1 MAARPL
7 RPLAGE
13 QHSAPRGPDDVG
25 SAVGPPT
32 PAPASPP
39 RPGSLRHLPG
49 EGSPAEW
56 TGGGGR
62 RSDRPP
68 HAAPTWSRSPERGRR
83 GEGNRGRWGGWR
95 ERGAVNKELP
105 LCEVRGRVQS
115 SRLPGGPRSG
125 RQPTREPSGSG
136 APGPTFRLTTGPF
149 RIRRRGRNS
158 GRRGLPSRAG
168 LALSWGCAEPRA
180 WGPRHPQGRGGSRP
194 IPVSGRG
201 ARGSAPGRHRSPLW
215 VPRRS
220 PPVRRSDSTPSARA
234 GNRRPKGPGQRL
246 GWGARGRRPMPT
258 PRLGPAPD

>member
-1 MAARPL
+1 MALLGGAARPL

-39 RPGSLRHLPG
+39 RPGACAT
-49 EGSPAEW
+49 SPAKGPQQNGQE
-56 TGGGGR
+56 GGGR

-68 HAAPTWSRSPERGRR
+68 PWPAPTWSRSPERGRR

-95 ERGAVNKELP
+95 ERGAVNKEPP

-136 APGPTFRLTTGPF
+136 APGPTSRLTTGPF
-149 RIRRRGRNS
+149 RIRRRGRIIIP
-158 GRRGLPSRAG
+158 GAG
-168 LALSWGCAEPRA
+168 ASPR
-180 WGPRHPQGRGGSRP
+180 
-194 IPVSGRG
+194 
-201 ARGSAPGRHRSPLW
+201 
-215 VPRRS
+215 
-220 PPVRRSDSTPSARA
+220 
-234 GNRRPKGPGQRL
+234 GPG
-246 GWGARGRRPMPT
+246 
-258 PRLGPAPD
+258 